1 MNSQTAE
8 QLGYHIVRHFF
19 TVVAVTIMAM
29 AVFACADHGQFVDLK
44 ADVTVKQPAFS
55 SGAGPRVFIDAA
67 HANFHTATGRYE
79 PLANLLRNDG
89 FQMLENKA
97 ILSDTSLHEMDI
109 LVIANADFKAD
120 GTSFTAEEIAAVKNY
135 VLQGGALMLIA
146 DHTPFPAAILNLAE
160 AFAIHFF
167 DVYADDGGAGIFTHD
182 NGGLTNDPL
191 LNGIDQIRTFG
202 GSAFRIDTQPYR
214 PLLQFGPQW
223 SMQRMEATG
232 LSEKSPAEGLLQGA
246 VMQVGKG
253 KVAVFGEAAMFSA
266 QRYGRWKKRM
276 GFHAPDAKDNR
287 QFILNL
293 FHYLAL

>member
-1 MNSQTAE
+1 MNNQKAR
-8 QLGYHIVRHFF
+8 QLAHAIVKQFF
-19 TVVAVTIMAM
+19 TAVAVTTIAI
-29 AVFACADHGQFVDLK
+29 ALFGCADQGQYVDLK
-44 ADVTVKQPAFS
+44 ADVKVKKPAFS
-55 SGAGPRVFIDAA
+55 STTSPRVFIDAA

-89 FQMLENKA
+89 FQILENKD
-97 ILSDTSLHEMDI
+97 ILSDASLKEMDI

-135 VLQGGALMLIA
+135 VYQGGALMLIA
-146 DHTPFPAAILNLAE
+146 DHTPFPGAILKLAQ
-160 AFAIHFF
+160 AFAVHFF
-167 DVYADDGGAGIFTHD
+167 DVYTDDGGSGIFTHD

-191 LNGIDQIRTFG
+191 LNDIDQIRTFG

-246 VMQVGKG
+246 VMQVGRG

-276 GFHAPDAKDNR
+276 GFHAGGANDNR